1 MFNISERPSDSYT
14 PGLNVKTD

>member
-1 MFNISERPSDSYT
+1 MFNNSERPSDPYT

>member
-1 MFNISERPSDSYT
+1 MLNISESPSKSYT